1 MNRRTKKKEWQKQTT
16 AQQTDLL
23 ERVAALEALSQRM
36 IAEQTVQRERIVS
49 VTDDLMVYKAAQ
61 RQRQEREARYRAR
74 QERIRWEREQEK
86 REFRMKLKQ
95 GAAIVALAVA
105 LLLFALM
112 LPVPE
117 RNELIST
124 AEPMVV
130 AADPAGGVVEAVA
143 MNWEG

>member
-1 MNRRTKKKEWQKQTT
+1 MNRRTKKKEWQKLTT
-16 AQQTDLL
+16 AQQADLM
-23 ERVAALEALSQRM
+23 ERVTALENLSQSI
-36 IAEQTVQRERIVS
+36 IAEQNIQRERVS
-49 VTDDLMVYKAAQ
+49 AVADDLIVYKAAQ

-74 QERIRWEREQEK
+74 QERIRWEKEQEK
-86 REFRMKLKQ
+86 REFHLKLKQ

-105 LLLFALM
+105 VLLFALV

-117 RNELIST
+117 RDELIGT

-130 AADPAGGVVEAVA
+130 AADPAEGVVEAVA